1 MPAVDDLN
9 LPACWRPGACLEC
22 ALLLQRNNGPTWQT
36 KATILSYLLDNAR
49 CKIDVQATVI
59 ADLAAVIDDQ
69 AAVIADQASVID
81 KLKLKLFEAYMRS
94 AKVEAKLGQISCCHD
109 EQAFN
114 QATVIADQA
123 TVIDEQ
129 ALLIEHQKVEL
140 GAAEG
145 RHAVAEQTYTKSFES
160 MLDACE
166 KVTAE
171 MVDKLRAS
179 HAGEVAALLA
189 ESEQTATTCTS
200 LRDELSK
207 LKTAHDH
214 LLTQSNELLK
224 QLEAERGQLDSECGK
239 LNAECGKLKA
249 ECGQLEAARGQLE
262 TERGKLKAECGKLN
276 AERGKLDSELAALK
290 AELAALKAE
299 CSKLK
304 AECSKLESD
313 RLELEATYRRLEA
326 TYRRFEESMLDRAV
340 KQTEGASVTPVM
352 QGSQPVGVARE
363 LVADLI
369 KPGAIATKT
378 CVVCMEPSS
387 LKCCGVTYC
396 SKPCQ
401 TQDWRRSHKDYC
413 VSACISYAKQRLSAI
428 GDIEHLPDRLPDR
441 LQLWSEL
448 INRVVECKYLDRLV
462 KLRSLCGVIDDKI
475 GATKIAETAVITCH
489 NWFLSILDRLS
500 PTDLAAVATL
510 DSFRSNAKTEST
522 TVETL
527 GHIELICKCVD
538 AMYPL
543 RFPPS
548 SIKCAFS
555 KAYTKCKR

>member
-9 LPACWRPGACLEC
+9 LPACWLPGACLEC
-22 ALLLQRNNGPTWQT
+22 ALILQGKNGPTWQT
-36 KATILSYLLDNAR
+36 KATILSYLLYNAR
-49 CKIDVQATVI
+49 CKIDDQASVNADQAAVI
-59 ADLAAVIDDQ
+59 NDQAAVIDDQ
-69 AAVIADQASVID
+69 ASVID
-81 KLKLKLFEAYMRS
+81 ELKLKLFAAYMRS

-145 RHAVAEQTYTKSFES
+145 RQAVAEQAYTKRFDSL
-160 MLDACE
+160 LDACE

-189 ESEQTATTCTS
+189 ESERTATTCTS

-239 LNAECGKLKA
+239 LNAECGKLNA

-262 TERGKLKAECGKLN
+262 
-276 AERGKLDSELAALK
+276 AERGT
-290 AELAALKAE
+290 
-299 CSKLK
+299 LK

-326 TYRRFEESMLDRAV
+326 TYRRFEESILDRAV
-340 KQTEGASVTPVM
+340 ERAESASVTPVM

-378 CVVCMEPSS
+378 CVVCMKPSS
-387 LKCCGVTYC
+387 LNCCGVTYC

-401 TQDWRRSHKDYC
+401 TQDWRCGARPHKDYC
-413 VSACISYAKQRLSAI
+413 VSACISDAKQRLRAI
-428 GDIEHLPDRLPDR
+428 AGIPHLPDCLP
-441 LQLWSEL
+441 LWSEL
-448 INRVVECKYLDRLV
+448 INSVFECNYLDRLA

-475 GATKIAETAVITCH
+475 DATKIAEKAVVTCYD
-489 NWFLSILDRLS
+489 WFLSILDRLS